1 MRDRRGFSLL
11 ELVIVLVLGG
21 IIASV
26 AINSFGNAQS
36 RMGPRS
42 AQSQFLTM
50 HAHTR
55 AIAVE
60 RGGMARLTVTP
71 GTGVVS
77 VDFRA
82 TPDDDWE
89 LLQERDFGDSYGVA
103 IETGG
108 GGDVRLCMSPR
119 GYAAPSPCTSFDD
132 EARIRFIRGGQ
143 AAGIVL
149 LPLGQALRP

>member
-1 MRDRRGFSLL
+1 MSDRRGFSLL
-11 ELVIVLVLGG
+11 ELVIVLALGG

-60 RGGMARLTVTP
+60 RGGMARLVTDPATSTVTITFQAGP
-71 GTGVVS
+71 GV
-77 VDFRA
+77 
-82 TPDDDWE
+82 TPDTVTRRNFRE
-89 LLQERDFGDSYGVA
+89 SFGVA
-103 IETGG
+103 LETDGG
-108 GGDVRLCMSPR
+108 QAVTLCMTPR
-119 GYAAPSPCTSFDD
+119 GYAATGCNSFNA
-132 EARIRFIRGGQ
+132 EARIRFVRGGQ
-143 AAGIVL
+143 GTGVRL
-149 LPLGQALRP
+149 LPLGQVLRQ